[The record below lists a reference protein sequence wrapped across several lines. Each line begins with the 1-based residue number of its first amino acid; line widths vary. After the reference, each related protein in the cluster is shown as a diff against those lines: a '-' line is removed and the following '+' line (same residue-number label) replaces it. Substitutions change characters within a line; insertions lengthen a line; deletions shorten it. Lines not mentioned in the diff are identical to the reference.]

1 LKATEDQVK
10 IRVQYLIKS
19 NNYAEDLESFFY
31 FDDYRKDPS
40 KKGELAIRACS
51 ICQSST
57 VVLRG
62 EVKKQ
67 LYSSSESEPITL
79 LKDVRMRS
87 EEDEVSD
94 KHYHPTSLPLQSQRY
109 LSDISHYDHGLYV
122 HKLVNKGK
130 HPIDSI
136 FLQDWFMNNFRPH
149 MQSLTLFRKRAG
161 SSFTEEYSLYSLE
174 RGRSDLKFDANI
186 QYSATSDS
194 HITMSLRG
202 DKAVLQPD
210 DSLMI
215 TFEVRKAL
223 RNFEEYPNDI
233 ARGLNIPHMPIY
245 YTEEAQG

>member
-1 LKATEDQVK
+1 
-10 IRVQYLIKS
+10 
-19 NNYAEDLESFFY
+19 
-31 FDDYRKDPS
+31 
-40 KKGELAIRACS
+40 
-51 ICQSST
+51 
-57 VVLRG
+57 
-62 EVKKQ
+62 
-67 LYSSSESEPITL
+67 
-79 LKDVRMRS
+79 MRS

-245 YTEEAQG
+245 YTEEAQGQVKMVMSEGILAQTPEPDFSMPFNVNAVTHMIFGVLFVNTIFSIFSDP